1 MAKRAAKAITKSLK
15 KVSKKSSKATNRQA
29 KEKAVA
35 EDAAIKNVAP
45 SSDARLG
52 LLTGR
57 EAKKEERF
65 RELAAWY
72 ILQGLDEA
80 TARQRAQDQMDDD
93 PRKD

>member
-1 MAKRAAKAITKSLK
+1 MAKRAAKTITKSLK
-15 KVSKKSSKATNRQA
+15 KVSKKSAKATNKQA

-35 EDAAIKNVAP
+35 EDAAIKNVAT
-45 SSDARLG
+45 SSDDRPG